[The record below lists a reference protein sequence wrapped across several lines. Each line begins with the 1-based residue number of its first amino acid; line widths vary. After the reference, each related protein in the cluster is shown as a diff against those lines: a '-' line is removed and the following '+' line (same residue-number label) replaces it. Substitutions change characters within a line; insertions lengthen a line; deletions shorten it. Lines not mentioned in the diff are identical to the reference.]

1 MHKPRTV
8 EIVCGGLIAL
18 SGLYYLLST
27 PLTPS
32 LIGTHPVLLELL
44 RGSTSA
50 MVAAGAFARIGH
62 GSVPIAILAGVAGV
76 ALTDPLYWWAGRL
89 WGREA
94 AHAVAGRG
102 PRAVRTLNRVERLAE
117 RFGSLA
123 IVVSYFLPV
132 PNSLVYAAAGWTGM
146 GLARFIALDLIAASL
161 WVGVAVGL
169 GYAIGQSAVDVAK
182 SISHYSLYA
191 SIGLVVAIFVYQ
203 FWRARRDAA
212 AEPLVP

>member
-1 MHKPRTV
+1 MRKPRTA
-8 EIVCGGLIAL
+8 EIICGGLIAL

-44 RGSTSA
+44 RGSISS
-50 MVAAGAFARIGH
+50 MVAAGAFARVGH
-62 GSVPIAILAGVAGV
+62 GSLPIAIIAGVVGV
-76 ALTDPLYWWAGRL
+76 ALTDPLFWWAGRL

-102 PRAVRTLNRVERLAE
+102 PRAIRTLNRVERLAE
-117 RFGSLA
+117 RFGALA
-123 IVVSYFLPV
+123 IVISYYLPV

-146 GLARFIALDLIAASL
+146 GLAQFIVLDLIAASL
-161 WVGVAVGL
+161 WVGLSVGL
-169 GYAIGQSAVDVAK
+169 GYAIGQSAVDFAK
-182 SISHYSLYA
+182 TISHYSLYV
-191 SIGLVVAIFVYQ
+191 SIGLVVAIFGYQ

-212 AEPLVP
+212 AEPLAP